1 MHSGSTRGQ
10 IDLDRHCEKRSD
22 EAIHLTAFV
31 EEWIAS
37 LRSQ

>member
-1 MHSGSTRGQ
+1 VIGWERRP

-22 EAIHLTAFV
+22 EATLGLRDAGPWV
-31 EEWIAS
+31 AS